1 MSCMIFDN
9 HFSWL
14 NILLIVILKQIQTI
28 KIKILEMID
37 VKILGHIAKYKP
49 PSSIQGLP
57 TWHKSQLQDLLI
69 MAKEFGMFHFFLI

>member
-1 MSCMIFDN
+1 
-9 HFSWL
+9 
-14 NILLIVILKQIQTI
+14 
-28 KIKILEMID
+28 MID